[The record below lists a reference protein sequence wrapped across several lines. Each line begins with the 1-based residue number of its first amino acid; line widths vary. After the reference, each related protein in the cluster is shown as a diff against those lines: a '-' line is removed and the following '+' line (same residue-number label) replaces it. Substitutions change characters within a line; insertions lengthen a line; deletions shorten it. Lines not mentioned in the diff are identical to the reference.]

1 MIIQNIQVKHSNYGI
16 GEGEV
21 YQEKSLTLI
30 KVKFTGKTITFD
42 YQFAFSNKVL
52 VLVNPN
58 QNLVIP
64 IVPQVQTNN
73 VNISTKVNNPFTGRG
88 GFIVTP
94 KPKKKQSGER
104 NYEEK
109 NAKKGIG
116 EGDNNLIELFPIKA
130 WDWNF
135 IWICDKQGTP
145 QVQKI
150 PYIDEA
156 PKRYIK
162 NSEKIIIF
170 KYQLR
175 VLADT
180 FFNSI
185 AYTTQENWYN
195 RLTDKFDNTLIGE
208 IGHYQ
213 KLRSFGQAKH
223 YLISLGFAEE
233 NIIEEKD
240 NTFIQHLGTVYL

>member
-1 MIIQNIQVKHSNYGI
+1 MSIQNIQVKHALYGI
-16 GEGEV
+16 GDGEV

-42 YQFAFSNKVL
+42 YQLAFSNKVL
-52 VLVNPN
+52 ELVNPN

-64 IVPQVQTNN
+64 IV
-73 VNISTKVNNPFTGRG
+73 
-88 GFIVTP
+88 TP
-94 KPKKKQSGER
+94 KPKKKQLGER

-130 WDWNF
+130 WDCNF

-180 FFNSI
+180 FFNST

-213 KLRSFGQAKH
+213 KHKSFGQAKH

-240 NTFIQHLGTVYL
+240 NTFIQHLGPVCL